1 MTTLAEI
8 YESMMMLDIMT
19 DLTSFS
25 CYHDGIIVYQLQKN
39 NIDVEISLICD
50 DFLCE
55 KEEPIDLINM
65 NKIQFF
71 QLTVY
76 ESVSGKK
83 IITDKKYSINASMN

>member
-8 YESMMMLDIMT
+8 YESMMMLDIMS
-19 DLTSFS
+19 DPASFS

>member
-8 YESMMMLDIMT
+8 YESMMMLDIMS
-19 DLTSFS
+19 DPASFS

-50 DFLCE
+50 DFLCD

-65 NKIQFF
+65 SKIQFF
-71 QLTVY
+71 QLTVFEG
-76 ESVSGKK
+76 ESGK
-83 IITDKKYSINASMN
+83 IITDKKYSINESMN

>member
-19 DLTSFS
+19 NLASFS

-55 KEEPIDLINM
+55 NEMPIDLINM
-65 NKIQFF
+65 NRIQFF

-76 ESVSGKK
+76 ESESGK

>member
-1 MTTLAEI
+1 MTSLAEI
-8 YESMMMLDIMT
+8 YESMMMLDIMS
-19 DLTSFS
+19 DPASFS

-39 NIDVEISLICD
+39 NIDVEISLICY

-71 QLTVY
+71 QLTVFDG
-76 ESVSGKK
+76 ESGK
-83 IITDKKYSINASMN
+83 IITDKKYWINASIN

>member
-19 DLTSFS
+19 DLASFS
-25 CYHDGIIVYQLQKN
+25 CYHDGIIVYQLQKS

-71 QLTVY
+71 QLTVF
-76 ESVSGKK
+76 EVQSGKM
-83 IITDKKYSINASMN
+83 ITDKKYSINASMN